1 MGSCASVVGGGEDT
15 VGFSVSLRRL
25 SCEGSSLSC
34 LHPKPFD
41 QAFAVIVPFFF
52 LSSSWLLALSY
63 ILIHYFFV
71 VCLPHW
77 DVSFTRAGT
86 LSDLLLLSSLR
97 A

>member
-52 LSSSWLLALSY
+52 FIFLMAFSTVLHSHSLLFCCLSSPLGCKLHKSRDPL
-63 ILIHYFFV
+63 
-71 VCLPHW
+71 
-77 DVSFTRAGT
+77 
-86 LSDLLLLSSLR
+86 
-97 A
+97 